1 MDVTFESVYDT
12 WIYRF
17 SYEFKLI
24 NSEKLIY
31 QFLFAE
37 TSATSSIN
45 KYILLSAES
54 KNKFLEIYNELLKKY
69 QDDTFADVEE
79 VLFKDEIFDNGIL
92 LVSVPSGFA
101 KKFLL
106 MLKNFIVNC
115 ETRPDS
121 ACCKKEFF
129 TIIDPN

>member
-24 NSEKLIY
+24 NSEKLI
-31 QFLFAE
+31 
-37 TSATSSIN
+37 
-45 KYILLSAES
+45 
-54 KNKFLEIYNELLKKY
+54 NKFLEIYNELLKKY

-115 ETRPDS
+115 ETRPNS